1 MTQVALPRIVPL
13 RSYQIKIVYWG
24 PGEAGKTTNYHRLKE
39 LFENCLIS
47 RGFSIATSSDRTL
60 WNDSV
65 WYQFPFAKLRLKV
78 MVNVTTTT
86 GQERFLTTREYILQ
100 NADGVVFVG
109 DSHPAKHRENQQSFH
124 ELQAF
129 TQKNPVPILVLLNK
143 RDIPDAIP
151 VEDFRALLDLP
162 DDTSTEKII
171 YQSIANDLSNLGDVK
186 AIFIEMIQQILRRKL
201 HITNSQR

>member
-1 MTQVALPRIVPL
+1 MTQAALPDVVALRIF
-13 RSYQIKIVYWG
+13 QIKIIYWG

-47 RGFSIATSSDRTL
+47 RGFSIATSADRTL

-109 DSHPAKHRENQQSFH
+109 DSHPDKHLENQQSFQ
-124 ELQAF
+124 ELQTF
-129 TQKNPVPILVLLNK
+129 THKNPVPILVLLNK
-143 RDIPDAIP
+143 RDVPDAIP
-151 VEDFRALLDLP
+151 VEDFRELLDLP
-162 DDTSTEKII
+162 EDTSTEKII

-186 AIFIEMIQQILRRKL
+186 AVFIEMIQQILKRRL
-201 HITNSQR
+201 GGG